1 MQLAAKIRNAR
12 TSLSDRRTVRLA
24 RRKLTDELATFASAS
39 DRAELDDIL
48 DRYPTEETRETRE
61 IREILRRQDA
71 ERFTA
76 ATVGSRRR

>member
-24 RRKLTDELATFASAS
+24 QRKLTDELATFASAS

-48 DRYPTEETRETRE
+48 DRYPTEETRE